1 MSRAEIV
8 KILKKNYY
16 FSTDKITQIEQFVN
30 LLLNFNKK
38 YNLISKKTE
47 VDIWKRHVLDSA
59 QIIKLINFNKPGEL
73 SDLGSGAGFPGVVLS
88 IYNDNPSFHV
98 KLFEKSP
105 VKRSF
110 LKNLMSENN
119 KFELFGNIYEHNDLS
134 SNYVVCRAFKK
145 LSTIFKISREIFNN
159 PHKLI
164 VLKGKNAEK
173 ELKNVSNI
181 KDYRYKL
188 VLSATDIDSKIIV
201 AEKNEK

>member
-1 MSRAEIV
+1 MSRSEIV

-16 FSTDKITQIEQFVN
+16 FSTDKIAHIEHFVN

-38 YNLISKKTE
+38 YNLISKSTE
-47 VDIWKRHVLDSA
+47 QDIWKRHVLDSA
-59 QIIKLINFNKPGEL
+59 QIIKLINFKKPGEL

-110 LKNLMSENN
+110 LKKLISENN
-119 KFELFGNIYEHNDLS
+119 KFELFGNIYEYNDLS

-145 LSTIFKISREIFNN
+145 LPPIFKISREIFNN

-173 ELKNVSNI
+173 ELKTVSNI
-181 KDYRYKL
+181 KNYRYKM
-188 VLSATDIDSKIIV
+188 VSSVTDIDSKIIV
-201 AEKNEK
+201 AEKK

>member
-1 MSRAEIV
+1 MSREEIV

-16 FSTDKITQIEQFVN
+16 FSTDKITQIEHFVN

-38 YNLISKKTE
+38 YNLISKSTE
-47 VDIWKRHVLDSA
+47 QDIWKRHVLDSA
-59 QIIKLINFNKPGEL
+59 QIIKLINFKKPGEL
-73 SDLGSGAGFPGVVLS
+73 SDLGSGSGFPGVVLS

-110 LKNLMSENN
+110 LKKLMSENN
-119 KFELFGNIYEHNDLS
+119 KFELFGNIYEYNDLS

-145 LSTIFKISREIFNN
+145 LSPIFKISREIFNN

-173 ELKNVSNI
+173 ELKTVSNI
-181 KDYRYKL
+181 KNYRYKM
-188 VLSATDIDSKIIV
+188 VSSVTDIDSKIIV
-201 AEKNEK
+201 AEKK

>member
-8 KILKKNYY
+8 EILKKNYY
-16 FSTDKITQIEQFVN
+16 FSTDKIAQIEHFVN

-47 VDIWKRHVLDSA
+47 TDIWKRHVLDSA
-59 QIIKLINFNKPGEL
+59 QILNLINFKKPGIL
-73 SDLGSGAGFPGVVLS
+73 SDLGTGAGFPGIVLS

-98 KLFEKSP
+98 KLYEKSP

-110 LKNLMSENN
+110 LSKLIAENN
-119 KFELFGNIYEHNDLS
+119 KFELLGNIFEYNNLS
-134 SNYVVCRAFKK
+134 SDYVVCRAFKK
-145 LSTIFKISREIFNN
+145 LSPIFKISREIFNN

-173 ELKNVSNI
+173 ELKTVSNI
-181 KDYRYKL
+181 ENYRYKTISS
-188 VLSATDIDSKIIV
+188 VTDIESKIII
-201 AEKNEK
+201 AEKK

>member
-1 MSRAEIV
+1 MSREEIV

-16 FSTDKITQIEQFVN
+16 FSTDKIAQIEHFVN

-38 YNLISKKTE
+38 YNLISKSTE
-47 VDIWKRHVLDSA
+47 LDIWKRHVLDSA
-59 QIIKLINFNKPGEL
+59 QIIKLINFKKPGEL

-110 LKNLMSENN
+110 LKKLMSEKN
-119 KFELFGNIYEHNDLS
+119 KFKLFGNIYEYNDLS

-145 LSTIFKISREIFNN
+145 LSPIFKISREIFNN

-173 ELKNVSNI
+173 ELKTVSNI
-181 KDYRYKL
+181 KNYRYKM
-188 VLSATDIDSKIIV
+188 VSSVTDTDSMIIV
-201 AEKNEK
+201 AEKK

>member
-1 MSRAEIV
+1 MTKAEIV

-16 FSTDKITQIEQFVN
+16 FTTEKIAQIEHFVN

-38 YNLISKKTE
+38 YNLISKNTE

-59 QIIKLINFNKPGEL
+59 QIIKLINFSKPGEL
-73 SDLGSGAGFPGVVLS
+73 SDLGSGAGFPGVILS

-110 LKNLMSENN
+110 LKKLISENN
-119 KFELFGNIYEHNDLS
+119 KFELFGNIYEFNGLS
-134 SNYVVCRAFKK
+134 SDYVVCRAFKK
-145 LSTIFKISREIFNN
+145 LSPVFKISREIFNN

-173 ELKNVSNI
+173 ELKSVSNI
-181 KDYRYKL
+181 RDYRYKT
-188 VLSATDIDSKIIV
+188 VSSVTDTDSKIIV
-201 AEKNEK
+201 AEKK

>member
-1 MSRAEIV
+1 MSREEIV

-16 FSTDKITQIEQFVN
+16 FSTDKITQIEHFVN

-38 YNLISKKTE
+38 YNLISKSTE
-47 VDIWKRHVLDSA
+47 QDIWKRHVLDSA
-59 QIIKLINFNKPGEL
+59 QIIKLINFKKPGEL

-110 LKNLMSENN
+110 LKKLMSENN
-119 KFELFGNIYEHNDLS
+119 KFELFGNIYEYNDLS

-145 LSTIFKISREIFNN
+145 LSAIFKISREIFNN

-173 ELKNVSNI
+173 ELKTVSNI
-181 KDYRYKL
+181 KNYRYKM
-188 VLSATDIDSKIIV
+188 VSSVTDIDSKIIV
-201 AEKNEK
+201 AEKK